1 MDRRQFLA
9 AFVAVAASAGCA
21 TVGDARS
28 ERGTGVI
35 VSYAAPFDQVW
46 PQVAATL
53 RELDLQIAAD
63 NMAEGYVLAES
74 SASAFSWGE
83 RVAVFVER
91 IGTQGNTRV
100 EVVSKRAIGIN
111 FTASDWAPKI
121 HERLGQRFRRL

>member
-1 MDRRQFLA
+1 MDRRLFLA
-9 AFVAVAASAGCA
+9 AFFAAAASGGCA

-35 VSYAAPFDQVW
+35 VSYAAPFEQVW
-46 PQVAATL
+46 PLIAATL

-83 RVAVFVER
+83 RVAVFVDR